1 MIRSGQSREITVQ
14 HPKLLS
20 CAMLLV
26 IGATLPARAEMAS
39 AAGLANSC
47 FSCHG
52 TDGKSAGAMPTIA
65 GKSAA
70 YMVEKLTSFKSGA
83 LDSTVMGRIAKGF
96 SDAEIDALAKFF
108 SGQ

>member
-1 MIRSGQSREITVQ
+1 MK
-14 HPKLLS
+14 HPKLLD

-52 TDGKSAGAMPTIA
+52 TDGKSAGAMPAIT

-70 YMVEKLTSFKSGA
+70 YIVDKLIAFRSGA
-83 LDSTVMGRIAKGF
+83 LASTMMGRIAKGF
-96 SDAEIDALAKFF
+96 SDAEIDALAKFI
-108 SGQ
+108 SGR

>member
-1 MIRSGQSREITVQ
+1 
-14 HPKLLS
+14 
-20 CAMLLV
+20 MLLV
-26 IGATLPARAEMAS
+26 IGATLAHGPARAEMAS
-39 AAGLANSC
+39 AAGLANTC

-70 YMVEKLTSFKSGA
+70 YIVEKLTSFKSGA
-83 LDSTVMGRIAKGF
+83 LESTIMGRIAKGF